1 MSINTTYMSIKSGH
15 PSGTRWARD
24 QSRRSQYHE
33 KHTSR
38 GRGGGNEP
46 PAGLTGQSP
55 DNPLG
60 NFIFLLYSLDDV
72 VIKPEYGC
80 SK

>member
-1 MSINTTYMSIKSGH
+1 MITLFIDKYNGFVDKKGA
-15 PSGTRWARD
+15 PDWAPEWLTG
-24 QSRRSQYHE
+24 QSRRSQNHE

-55 DNPLG
+55 DAYLVISVLS
-60 NFIFLLYSLDDV
+60 FISLD
-72 VIKPEYGC
+72 IL
-80 SK
+80 